1 MPDADAQVASPKTL
15 IVCCDGTWNSP
26 DQKGG
31 PTNVTKIARAICP
44 ENDRGEA
51 QVVYYDEGVGTGN
64 WFDRFLGGAVGIGL
78 ARNVQQAYRFLCLNY
93 RPDDRIVLIG
103 FSRGAFTVRSLAG
116 LVGLAGL
123 LRKGDLDKMPAIW
136 SFYRTPPEERDDG
149 QIDQRWIARK
159 PDIDLM
165 VVWDTVGA
173 MGIPGGLFRW
183 VGRTRYKF
191 HNVQISPKIRR
202 AYQALAI
209 DEHRR
214 NFAPAVWDT
223 TKGLAPGQQ
232 VEQRWFAG
240 AHSNVG
246 GGYVNAVL
254 SDIALRWIRSKVNDF
269 VKLDDDYFCS
279 RIGELQP
286 KQAKGVLVNSCR
298 FPWLLLGRLSRPI
311 GKDATETIDDSVLW
325 RRDAAAPYEFLP
337 HPYAPR
343 NVADYFSRQPVN
355 EDAAVNG

>member
-1 MPDADAQVASPKTL
+1 MPEADGPNAQPKTL

-44 ENDRGEA
+44 ENDAGEA

-64 WFDRFLGGAVGIGL
+64 WLDRFLGGAVGIGL
-78 ARNVQQAYRFLCLNY
+78 ARNVQRAYRFLCLNY
-93 RPDDRIVLIG
+93 RPDDRLVLIG

-116 LVGLAGL
+116 LVGLVGL

-136 SFYRTPPEERDDG
+136 SFYRTPPDERDEG

-159 PDIDLM
+159 PDIDLI

-173 MGIPGGLFRW
+173 MGVPFGLFRW
-183 VGRTRYKF
+183 VGRSKYKF
-191 HNVQISPKIRR
+191 HNVQISPKIKR
-202 AYQALAI
+202 AYQALAV

-214 NFAPAVWDT
+214 NFAPAIWDT
-223 TKGLAPGQQ
+223 AKGLSPGQQ

-246 GGYVNAVL
+246 GGYGNAVL
-254 SDIALRWIRSKVNDF
+254 SDIALRWIRSKVSDF
-269 VKLDDDYFCS
+269 VKLDDEYFMS
-279 RIGELQP
+279 KIGDLQP
-286 KQAKGVLVNSCR
+286 KQARGTLVNSCG
-298 FPWLLLGRLSRPI
+298 FPWVLVGRINRTI
-311 GKDATETIDDSVLW
+311 GSDATETVDDSVLW
-325 RRDAAAPYEFLP
+325 RRDATESDEYKPRPYQP
-337 HPYAPR
+337 A
-343 NVADYFSRQPVN
+343 NVAAYVARQATPPAPAN
-355 EDAAVNG
+355 